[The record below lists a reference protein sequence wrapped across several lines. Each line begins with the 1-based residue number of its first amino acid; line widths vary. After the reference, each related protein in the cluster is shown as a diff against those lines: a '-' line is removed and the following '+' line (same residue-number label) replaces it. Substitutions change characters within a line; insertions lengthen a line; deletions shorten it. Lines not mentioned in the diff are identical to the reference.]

1 MIDGSVGSWSDLTEY
16 VWSLHVL
23 PPDWTPPYCRAG
35 SRVLQNYQL
44 NLESLNT
51 ELSRSYQPTG
61 HCSRP
66 APHVFRMSREG
77 IRLLRAAEYW
87 TNYLFLAPT
96 HLIITRTYQIEFPHL
111 LLIWCQKLS
120 GYFQTFEWINSLLTL
135 DWSKF
140 CAMLWWQPILCQT
153 KLCL

>member
-1 MIDGSVGSWSDLTEY
+1 MSWSDLSEY

-61 HCSRP
+61 HCRRP

-77 IRLLRAAEYW
+77 IRLLRAAERVL
-87 TNYLFLAPT
+87 NKLFIFSPDTFNHHT
-96 HLIITRTYQIEFPHL
+96 HLSDRVSAPASYLMPKT
-111 LLIWCQKLS
+111 IWLFS
-120 GYFQTFEWINSLLTL
+120 NLWMDNSSLTL
-135 DWSKF
+135 VWSKF
-140 CAMLWWQPILCQT
+140 CAMLWWQPLLCQT